1 MADDDVLER
10 CRRGD
15 GAAWREVVS
24 RYERLVYSIPRR
36 LGLGPVEAAD
46 VAQATF
52 ATLIA
57 SLAHIE
63 HPDRLAS
70 WLGTVARRESYRVMT
85 ASRRTVALDDGDE
98 RAQPTDPDDA
108 FERLDRALW
117 IHGAVHQLGEPCR
130 TLLEQLFFDRSSPSY
145 DDVAQR
151 MMRPVGSIGP
161 MRSSCLARLRHV
173 LEPAEMRRV

>member
-36 LGLGPVEAAD
+36 LGLGPSEAAD

-52 ATLIA
+52 AALIA
-57 SLAHIE
+57 SLSSIDD
-63 HPDRLAS
+63 PDRLAS
-70 WLGTVARRESYRVMT
+70 WLGTVARRESYKQMT
-85 ASRRTVALDDGDE
+85 ASRRTVTLTDGDD
-98 RAQPTDPDDA
+98 PIDPDDP

-117 IHGAVHQLGEPCR
+117 IHAAVHELGEPCR
-130 TLLEQLFFDRSSPSY
+130 TLLEQLFFDRSAPSY
-145 DDVAQR
+145 DDVAQK

>member
-1 MADDDVLER
+1 MLER

-15 GAAWREVVS
+15 GAAWRELVG
-24 RYERLVYSIPRR
+24 RYERLVYTIPRR
-36 LGLGPVEAAD
+36 LGLGPSEAAD

-52 ATLIA
+52 TAL
-57 SLAHIE
+57 LAALGQIE
-63 HPDRLAS
+63 QPDRLAG

-85 ASRRTVALDDGDE
+85 TARRTIAVDDDRLDVV
-98 RAQPTDPDDA
+98 DPDDP
-108 FERLDRALW
+108 FDRLDRALW
-117 IHGAVHQLGEPCR
+117 IHEAVHQLGEPCR
-130 TLLEQLFFDRSSPSY
+130 TLLEQLFFDRSGPTY

-173 LEPAEMRRV
+173 LEPAEMRRL